1 MRAAL
6 RIAVLAAAA
15 AAGVY
20 LLLVRPE
27 TPVAHAAPAAAQ
39 SPDYFPF
46 VRSMAGTQPDG
57 AARAGADGQL
67 QVNAE
72 LAYLFDY
79 YLAGLGERPLEAIRA
94 EIVRELDRRLPAAAA
109 TQARRLLDNW
119 LAYKRALVDVERG
132 VPAQADPALR
142 ARQRLAAMQQL
153 RSTYFTPE
161 EIAGLFSASD
171 AYDLD
176 AIARLEINSDSS
188 LNEAQRKQK
197 LAALDAH
204 LPQQA
209 RAERDAPTRVL
220 RLEDAVATARA
231 QGADDNEVYRMRSA
245 AISPAAAA
253 RLAEL
258 DREEADW
265 QRRISA
271 YQSQRRQ
278 LQQHAANETVLQQ
291 LRDST
296 FSNEEQKR
304 LPAYE

>member
-6 RIAVLAAAA
+6 RIAVLAAATGCA
-15 AAGVY
+15 AY
-20 LLLVRPE
+20 LLLMRQDGP
-27 TPVAHAAPAAAQ
+27 AAQAAPAQRA

-57 AARAGADGQL
+57 AARARADGQL
-67 QVNAE
+67 EVNAE

-79 YLAGLGERPLEAIRA
+79 YLAGLGERPLEAIRD
-94 EIVRELDRRLPAAAA
+94 EIIRELERRLPAAAA
-109 TQARRLLDNW
+109 MQARRLLDNW

-132 VPAQADPALR
+132 LPAQADPALR
-142 ARQRLAAMQQL
+142 ARQRLTAMQQL

-161 EIAGLFSASD
+161 EIVGLFNASD

-197 LAALDAH
+197 LAALDAR

-220 RLEDAVATARA
+220 RLEEAVTTART

-253 RLAEL
+253 RLADL
-258 DREEADW
+258 DREEGDW
-265 QRRISA
+265 QRRINA

-278 LQQHAANETVLQQ
+278 LQQSAANEAAFQQ
-291 LRDST
+291 LRDSI
-296 FSNEEQKR
+296 FSTEEQKR

>member
-1 MRAAL
+1 MRAGL

-20 LLLVRPE
+20 LLLLRPE
-27 TPVAHAAPAAAQ
+27 TPVARAAPAEAK

-57 AARAGADGQL
+57 AAHAGADGQL

-94 EIVRELDRRLPAAAA
+94 EIIRELERRLPSAAAS
-109 TQARRLLDNW
+109 QAQRLLDNW

-132 VPAQADPALR
+132 LPEQADPALR

-153 RSTYFTPE
+153 RSAYFTQE

-176 AIARLEINSDSS
+176 AIARLEINSDKS
-188 LNEAQRKQK
+188 LIDAQRKQK
-197 LAALDAH
+197 LAALDAQ

-209 RAERDAPTRVL
+209 RTEREAPTRVL
-220 RLEDAVATARA
+220 RLEEAVATART

-253 RLAEL
+253 RLADL

-265 QRRISA
+265 QRRISS

-278 LQQHAANETVLQQ
+278 LQQSAANETAMQQ

-296 FSNEEQKR
+296 FTTEEQKR